1 MTIKYVSYGDTTG
14 YGLSGL
20 AYLRGLLNLGQ
31 DVQWQPVFWG
41 PQGLQFWEPG
51 MAPELLECV
60 RAASADPSLRDLPAI
75 LARCAAPRDCDI
87 VVAHLVPEYLEA
99 CLEPGKRNYAYCTW
113 EADRIPAHWPA
124 ILNRF
129 EAVLVPSTF
138 NAEAFRAG
146 GVTVPVHVVP
156 HIRRHAIDDVTPAA
170 RAELRERLGFRPDD
184 HVFYTIG
191 AWMLR
196 KDLPRLVK
204 AFLAEFT
211 ADETAAL
218 CIKTSSR
225 PVHFPLPQEQGKT
238 ASELVQETIHAFA
251 ARSGRAQ
258 LPRVGVLAGDGLEG
272 GWIDCLHGIGDT
284 YVSLSR
290 AEGWGMGAFDAAAL
304 GRPVLMTGWSGQ
316 LDYLGRDHPGLIGGR
331 LEAIDWPGTTYMPD
345 QRWAVADVA
354 DARAKMRYRF
364 IHRDAP
370 DPHARRLS
378 ETIANRYA
386 EGTVMRQF
394 ARAIGV
400 LEGQP

>member
-20 AYLRGLLNLGQ
+20 AYLRGLLNLGY

-51 MAPELLECV
+51 MAPELLECM
-60 RAASADPSLRDLPAI
+60 RAASADPSLRDLPAV
-75 LARCAAPRDCDI
+75 LARCAAPRDCEI
-87 VVAHLVPEYLEA
+87 MVAHLVPEYLEA

-156 HIRRHAIDDVTPAA
+156 HIRRHAVDDVTPAS
-170 RAELRERLGFRPDD
+170 RAGLREQLGFRHDD

-196 KDLPRLVK
+196 KDLPRLVE
-204 AFLAEFT
+204 AFLAEFS
-211 ADETAAL
+211 ASEAAAL
-218 CIKTSSR
+218 CIKTSAR
-225 PVHFPLPQEQGKT
+225 PVHFPLPHEQGKT
-238 ASELVQETIHAFA
+238 SRELVQETIRAFA
-251 ARSGRAQ
+251 ARNPRAQ
-258 LPRVGVLAGDGLEG
+258 LPRIGVLAGDGLDG
-272 GWIDCLHGIGDT
+272 SWIDCVHGIGDT

-290 AEGWGMGAFDAAAL
+290 AEGWGMGAFEAAAL
-304 GRPVLMTGWSGQ
+304 GRPVLMTGWSGP

-331 LEAIDWPGTTYMPD
+331 LEAIDWPGTTYAPN

-364 IHRDAP
+364 IHRAAP

-386 EGTVMRQF
+386 EGAVMRQF

>member
-1 MTIKYVSYGDTTG
+1 MSVKYISYGDTTG

-20 AYLRGLLNLGQ
+20 AYLRGLLNLGL

-41 PQGLQFWEPG
+41 PQGLQFWTPA
-51 MAPELLECV
+51 MAPQLLECM
-60 RAASADPSLRDLPAI
+60 RAATADPALRDLPAI
-75 LARCAAPRDCDI
+75 LARTAAPRDCE
-87 VVAHLVPEYLEA
+87 VVVTHLVPEYLEA

-113 EADRIPAHWPA
+113 ESDRLPGHWPA

-138 NAEAFRAG
+138 NAEVFRAS

-156 HIRRHAIDDVTPAA
+156 HIRRHAIDEVTPSL
-170 RAELRERLGFRPDD
+170 RADLRARLGFPPDH

-196 KDLPRLVK
+196 KDLPRLIE
-204 AFLAEFT
+204 AFLQEFS
-211 ADETAAL
+211 ADEPAAL
-218 CIKTSSR
+218 CIKTSAR
-225 PVHFPLPQEQGKT
+225 PVHHPLPHEQGKT
-238 ASELVQETIHAFA
+238 SLELVHEVTQAFV

-258 LPRVGVLAGDGLEG
+258 LPPVGVLAGDGVEG
-272 GWIDCLHGIGDT
+272 AWIDGVHGIGDT

-290 AEGWGMGAFDAAAL
+290 AEGWGMGAFEAAAL

-316 LDYLGRDHPGLIGGR
+316 LDYLGRDHPGLVGGR
-331 LEAIDWPGTTYMPD
+331 LEAIDWPGTTYAPD
-345 QRWAVADVA
+345 QRWAVADMA

-364 IHRDAP
+364 AHRHAP

-386 EGTVMRQF
+386 EGAVMRGF

>member
-1 MTIKYVSYGDTTG
+1 MNIKYISYGDTTG

-20 AYLRGLLNLGQ
+20 AYLRGLLNLGV

-41 PQGLQFWEPG
+41 PQVLQFWTPD
-51 MAPELLECV
+51 MAPQLLECM
-60 RAASADPSLRDLPAI
+60 RAANGDAQLRDLPAI
-75 LARCAAPRDCDI
+75 LAHTSAPRDCEI

-99 CLEPGKRNYAYCTW
+99 CLEPGKRHYAYCAW

-138 NAEAFRAG
+138 NADVFRAG

-156 HIRRHAIDDVTPAA
+156 HIRRHAIDEVTPAG
-170 RAELRERLGFRPDD
+170 RADLRALLGFDPGH

-196 KDLPRLVK
+196 KDLPRLIN
-204 AFLAEFT
+204 AFLDEFS
-211 ADETAAL
+211 ADEPAAL
-218 CIKTSSR
+218 CIKTSR
-225 PVHFPLPQEQGKT
+225 MPVHFPLPHEQGKT
-238 ASELVQETIHAFA
+238 SVELVQEITRDYT
-251 ARSGRAQ
+251 ARTGRAQ
-258 LPRVGVLAGDGLEG
+258 LPPVGLLAGDGLEG
-272 GWIDCLHGIGDT
+272 AWIDRVHGIGDT

-304 GRPVLMTGWSGQ
+304 GRPILMTGWSGQ

-331 LEAIDWPGTTYMPD
+331 LEAIDWPGTSYVPD
-345 QRWAVADVA
+345 QRWAVADIA

-364 IHRDAP
+364 EHRHLP

-386 EGTVMRQF
+386 EGVVMRQF
-394 ARAIGV
+394 GRALGI
-400 LEGQP
+400 LEDRP